1 MVSRDYDYLIS
12 EMEKRLS
19 KIEHW
24 INQTEVREEQE
35 SLDWDNA
42 TLLRNWNISK
52 RTAANYR
59 KQGLQY
65 FKRGGRVMYSVESRE
80 QFINIK
86 KQLVNK
92 EISI

>member
-65 FKRGGRVMYSVESRE
+65 FKRGGRVMYSPESRE

-86 KQLVNK
+86 KQLVT
-92 EISI
+92 E